1 MILLRIGF
9 FSSCN
14 LAKSDNLFLF
24 AFFLWFFLWFF
35 SLSHRVYV
43 ACFVDFSF
51 SLYFYFL
58 SRLNLVHLWIPYEI
72 NHNVEFAIKLSSHT
86 RWLDLSRHYFQTKPV
101 YCSVIDE
108 NFDDGKSCTN
118 FFFRFRIANLS
129 DFLLSSF
136 DFFFPLFPYTKN
148 QFSVKRHTKTEMQ
161 NAKKTEK
168 GSTMSVGVCTFVLIF
183 SISFSAILFLLFVCV
198 LI

>member
-1 MILLRIGF
+1 MDF

-58 SRLNLVHLWIPYEI
+58 SRLNLVHKWIPYEI

-118 FFFRFRIANLS
+118 FFFRFLIANFVWLFVVFFWLFFFLS
-129 DFLLSSF
+129 SHTLRINLLSNAT
-136 DFFFPLFPYTKN
+136 PKPKCKMR
-148 QFSVKRHTKTEMQ
+148 KRQRKE
-161 NAKKTEK
+161 AR
-168 GSTMSVGVCTFVLIF
+168 C
-183 SISFSAILFLLFVCV
+183 LLVCV
-198 LI
+198 HLCWFFLYRSRQFYFYCLYVYWFKY